1 MQVKSV
7 KTGSVFWAA
16 CTSLSY
22 FYMVSKIR
30 NKHFVY
36 EELYVVFLVDL
47 VSQSL
52 IVLKSWSFYS
62 LSTSPCW
69 KEKPLTQTAVGYF
82 FCTLKGAMLQE
93 YSCISVLQC
102 GSILCWS
109 AIILVPLPFPYKN
122 APVVLLRKVGKESWP
137 NFFNF
142 QSMSIRATDP
152 QLTGISFNV

>member
-69 KEKPLTQTAVGYF
+69 KEKQLTQTAVGYF
-82 FCTLKGAMLQE
+82 FFVLLKG
-93 YSCISVLQC
+93 
-102 GSILCWS
+102 LC
-109 AIILVPLPFPYKN
+109 YKN
-122 APVVLLRKVGKESWP
+122 TAVFLFYSVGQFYAEV
-137 NFFNF
+137 
-142 QSMSIRATDP
+142 
-152 QLTGISFNV
+152 QLF

>member
-109 AIILVPLPFPYKN
+109 AIYSSAPSLPIQKCSCS
-122 APVVLLRKVGKESWP
+122 VIKKSWKRKLTQL
-137 NFFNF
+137 F
-142 QSMSIRATDP
+142 QLSIHVHTCHRSTVDRN
-152 QLTGISFNV
+152 QF